1 LVTNNSCI
9 TIMDLQIQTYIN
21 SNTLNHN
28 HYTNSRINW
37 ISKLILSN
45 SSLHLH
51 NYNNSNKT

>member
-9 TIMDLQIQTYIN
+9 TIMDLQIQTFIN
-21 SNTLNHN
+21 SNTLNHS
-28 HYTNSRINW
+28 HYINSRINW